1 MNRKTLKNTIE
12 YNGIGLHKG
21 EIIKMKLIPSESG
34 KIVFKMLN
42 MPEGKNEIELDYQNT
57 FDLTRGTNLKN
68 EHGAM
73 VFTIEH
79 FLSALYVAGITDL
92 TIELTGNELPICD
105 GSAIKFLDLFNE
117 AGIVDLNEEVNEIV
131 VKEPVYLS
139 KGDKHLIALPYDG
152 YKLTYAI
159 RFEHTFSKSQ
169 LAEFE
174 ITEENYRKEIAPART
189 FGFDYEVEYLK
200 QNNLALGGSL
210 DNAIVIKKDGVL
222 NPDGLRFEDEFVRHK
237 MLDIIGDLKIL
248 NRPIRAHII
257 AIKAGHLIDVEFAR
271 ILDKI

>member
-131 VKEPVYLS
+131 VKEPVYL
-139 KGDKHLIALPYDG
+139 
-152 YKLTYAI
+152 
-159 RFEHTFSKSQ
+159 
-169 LAEFE
+169 
-174 ITEENYRKEIAPART
+174 
-189 FGFDYEVEYLK
+189 
-200 QNNLALGGSL
+200 
-210 DNAIVIKKDGVL
+210 
-222 NPDGLRFEDEFVRHK
+222 
-237 MLDIIGDLKIL
+237 
-248 NRPIRAHII
+248 
-257 AIKAGHLIDVEFAR
+257 
-271 ILDKI
+271 